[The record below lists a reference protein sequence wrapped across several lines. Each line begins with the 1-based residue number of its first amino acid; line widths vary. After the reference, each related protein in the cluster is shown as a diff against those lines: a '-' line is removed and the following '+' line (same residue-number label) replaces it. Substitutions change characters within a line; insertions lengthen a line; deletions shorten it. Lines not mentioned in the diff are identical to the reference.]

1 MSRWNKHVS
10 ELPIKISESG
20 LNSIPWITSLHH
32 DGMSNQI
39 VPTFLYRSDRCDGF
53 SGADLGKLVLRAANY
68 RFREFFRLR
77 KKAGDADGSGAAGS
91 VSQRHFDLAFEAVKP
106 SVGEADRKKYEA
118 MKKRYTSSATR

>member
-1 MSRWNKHVS
+1 M
-10 ELPIKISESG
+10 
-20 LNSIPWITSLHH
+20 
-32 DGMSNQI
+32 
-39 VPTFLYRSDRCDGF
+39 
-53 SGADLGKLVLRAANY
+53 RAANY

-77 KKAGDADGSGAAGS
+77 KKAGDADGAGAAGS